1 MKIKVKIRSKNLGH
15 YKVPNEV
22 KGGICVDIGANV
34 GSFIEQHS
42 DYFSVINYYEPFLEC
57 YNICHDKFKN
67 MKNVVGFNEGVYS
80 EKTVHYLVRH
90 QNKDSGS
97 SALNT
102 EVVKNTGWNPEEV
115 IQEVKD
121 LETVLERVGGQID
134 FLKCDC
140 ETSEYFIFNKKDLS
154 KINYLAIELHH
165 QLGPE
170 KISELTNHIRRTHDL
185 VYRSDSYTR
194 GTNSECMYKRKE

>member
-1 MKIKVKIRSKNLGH
+1 M
-15 YKVPNEV
+15 
-22 KGGICVDIGANV
+22 
-34 GSFIEQHS
+34 
-42 DYFSVINYYEPFLEC
+42 
-57 YNICHDKFKN
+57 
-67 MKNVVGFNEGVYS
+67 
-80 EKTVHYLVRH
+80 
-90 QNKDSGS
+90 
-97 SALNT
+97 
-102 EVVKNTGWNPEEV
+102 
-115 IQEVKD
+115 
-121 LETVLERVGGQID
+121 LERVGGQID